1 MAVIDR
7 ISFVPVAMS
16 FMLYSLP
23 SSALQPVE
31 AFAAAAR
38 AHNPD
43 ALEAQA
49 NVSQQDAQAEGALGR
64 VLPGVSAR
72 GTYARN
78 QYSSSITLPPSITL
92 PGSPTA
98 VTITPY
104 NQWTGSATVTVPLE
118 IGRASCR
125 ERV

>member
-49 NVSQQDAQAEGALGR
+49 NVSQQDAHNGPGARPSPCRLWTWRTSAGSQR
-64 VLPGVSAR
+64 PG
-72 GTYARN
+72 
-78 QYSSSITLPPSITL
+78 
-92 PGSPTA
+92 
-98 VTITPY
+98 
-104 NQWTGSATVTVPLE
+104 
-118 IGRASCR
+118 
-125 ERV
+125 